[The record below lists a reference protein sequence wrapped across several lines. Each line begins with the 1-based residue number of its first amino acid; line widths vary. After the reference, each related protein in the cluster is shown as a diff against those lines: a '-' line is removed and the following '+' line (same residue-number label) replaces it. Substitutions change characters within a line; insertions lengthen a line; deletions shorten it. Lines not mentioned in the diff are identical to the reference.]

1 MSRSVWKTLTTGLL
15 KDNGLVVQVDE
26 EELKVRPSHKRCIVI
41 LREIDESTPVEE
53 VRAIFSDETL
63 PKILSCEFAH
73 NNVWY
78 LTFESD
84 DDAQRAYHYVR
95 DHVKEYKVQRF
106 HSNRLRLEDGERFFV
121 LPIVLAGAVG
131 V

>member
-1 MSRSVWKTLTTGLL
+1 M
-15 KDNGLVVQVDE
+15 
-26 EELKVRPSHKRCIVI
+26 I

-95 DHVKEYKVQRF
+95 DHVKEFKVKT
-106 HSNRLRLEDGERFFV
+106 V
-121 LPIVLAGAVG
+121 LYFWPQGFPWLSIILIRIIDENENQY
-131 V
+131 

>member
-1 MSRSVWKTLTTGLL
+1 M
-15 KDNGLVVQVDE
+15 
-26 EELKVRPSHKRCIVI
+26 I